1 MCQVALIRPFI
12 GLEKAAAREP
22 NNTYTFPVS
31 RPFTL
36 KTHHKKKEQFKKREK
51 KGETH
56 SSLNSRATKNKKEKA
71 AFAERAHPREKLSFR
86 LSSFFGGRRKKSE
99 FCFTFSSPH
108 FNNKNPSGE

>member
-1 MCQVALIRPFI
+1 M
-12 GLEKAAAREP
+12 
-22 NNTYTFPVS
+22 YTFFHFSS
-31 RPFTL
+31 RAPFHARL
-36 KTHHKKKEQFKKREK
+36 NKNPSQKKKSNSLKREK

-56 SSLNSRATKNKKEKA
+56 SSLNFRATKNKKEKA